1 MGTIT
6 RKFANNISENGKID
20 FTKYDKVS
28 SNSIELKDL
37 IDSAKK
43 IEIKAHGDLVA
54 KTYLTSVG
62 ATIQRNN
69 NVLTNLY
76 FNSHHSTDL
85 NQVSESIYSNFK
97 TFYRVSAKTI
107 NDTPVFL
114 GNDMSEFL
122 NGSANISEGGGES
135 WVGGGIYIV
144 NGEFGKVR
152 TDIVACTQPSSSSF
166 SNIQTWSKTYLVYK
180 INDVVTITEE
190 SSNTTTVGSWASPAP
205 SAVLD
210 SSLISSQHY
219 LGIKVTGLAA
229 TNIYWTASYSFTGMV
244 IGLSGGGGK

>member
-1 MGTIT
+1 MGTRT
-6 RKFANNISENGKID
+6 RKFANNIIEDGKID

-28 SNSIELKDL
+28 SNNIELLDLLNDEKSVTIKDYFNQNKQ
-37 IDSAKK
+37 SN
-43 IEIKAHGDLVA
+43 
-54 KTYLTSVG
+54 YRSRG
-62 ATIQRNN
+62 ATIQKNN
-69 NVLTNLY
+69 NVVTNIN
-76 FNSHHSTDL
+76 FDAHTATDV
-85 NQVSESIYSNFK
+85 NQVSETIYSNFK

-107 NDTPVFL
+107 DDTPVFL

-122 NGSANISEGGGES
+122 NGNANIGQIGGVS
-135 WVGGGIYIV
+135 NVGGGIYIV
-144 NGEFGKVR
+144 NGEFGKVH

-205 SAVLD
+205 SVVLD
-210 SSLISSQHY
+210 SSLVPTSHH
-219 LGIKVTGLAA
+219 LGIKVTGLPD
-229 TNIYWTASYSFTGMV
+229 TDIYWTASYSFTGMV